1 MERHYTAILLKLH
14 KLGVYMP
21 FDPAVILE
29 SQAPWMALCL
39 ALILYIVRIQNS
51 QIQEITK
58 ALSALVLAYQ
68 KHDMRAEDIERDLK
82 TVRDWCVAESGNN
95 ECRPGG

>member
-1 MERHYTAILLKLH
+1 
-14 KLGVYMP
+14 MP
-21 FDPAVILE
+21 IDITSIVE

-39 ALILYIVRIQNS
+39 ALILYVIKIQNN

-68 KHDMRAEDIERDLK
+68 KHDMRAEDIEKDLK
-82 TVRDWCVAESGNN
+82 TVRDWCVHNSGNN
-95 ECRPGG
+95 ECSPRG